1 MGILESQEINVLFCF
16 FGAVSTSSW
25 APCCRDCSECGEQ
38 WPDCTRYILSL
49 VASGTCSGSERLQI
63 ARVAENVLSE
73 QEGLKD

>member
-1 MGILESQEINVLFCF
+1 MAGLHKIN
-16 FGAVSTSSW
+16 
-25 APCCRDCSECGEQ
+25 
-38 WPDCTRYILSL
+38 ILSL